1 MSTPATSGSRFETL
15 FLVFLRVAVG
25 WHFAYEGLVKIF
37 TPGWTAAGYLRSSDW
52 IAADLFR
59 WMAAEPTVLAVVDK
73 LNMWGLLLIGIA
85 LMLGFLTRLSAL
97 GGILLLALYYVAH
110 PALFGSS
117 PPNAE
122 GSYLLINKN
131 IVELL
136 ALCVIAVR
144 PGGGRI
150 DGLLAAA
157 GRWIWP
163 RRREQLPSGG
173 SNEMMA
179 PAFSRRQVLTSLA
192 GVPFVGGF
200 VWAVLKKHGYSSRE
214 EGQLTVRVDA
224 VSAPSMK
231 AFSFETLDDLKAK
244 IPTARLG
251 KLDLSRMMLGGN
263 LMNGFAHARDLIY
276 VSKLIK
282 AYHHENKVFET
293 LKLAEACGVNAII
306 TNPILAPMITAYWDR
321 GIGKIQF
328 LAQCKGK
335 DEKELLD
342 VIHYSIDQGACA
354 AYIQG
359 AAADEYVKQGK
370 FDLIAKSLDIVR
382 DSGLPAGIGGHYLQ
396 TIMACVDQGL
406 KPDFWMKTLHHHD
419 YWSAQVEDQHDNI
432 WCEEPAETIAFME
445 QLTQPWIAFKVLA
458 AGSIHPKDGFRYAF
472 ENGADFL
479 CVGMYDFQVVE
490 NVNLA
495 CNVLDAKLERRR
507 AWCA

>member
-1 MSTPATSGSRFETL
+1 M
-15 FLVFLRVAVG
+15 
-25 WHFAYEGLVKIF
+25 
-37 TPGWTAAGYLRSSDW
+37 
-52 IAADLFR
+52 
-59 WMAAEPTVLAVVDK
+59 LAVVDK

-85 LMLGFLTRLSAL
+85 LMLGLLTRLSAL

-131 IVELL
+131 VVELL

-163 RRREQLPSGG
+163 RRRKQLPSGG

-251 KLDLSRMMLGGN
+251 KLELSRMMLGGN

-293 LKLAEACGVNAII
+293 LKLGN
-306 TNPILAPMITAYWDR
+306 
-321 GIGKIQF
+321 
-328 LAQCKGK
+328 
-335 DEKELLD
+335 
-342 VIHYSIDQGACA
+342 
-354 AYIQG
+354 
-359 AAADEYVKQGK
+359 
-370 FDLIAKSLDIVR
+370 
-382 DSGLPAGIGGHYLQ
+382 
-396 TIMACVDQGL
+396 
-406 KPDFWMKTLHHHD
+406 
-419 YWSAQVEDQHDNI
+419 
-432 WCEEPAETIAFME
+432 
-445 QLTQPWIAFKVLA
+445 
-458 AGSIHPKDGFRYAF
+458 
-472 ENGADFL
+472 
-479 CVGMYDFQVVE
+479 
-490 NVNLA
+490 
-495 CNVLDAKLERRR
+495 
-507 AWCA
+507 